1 MKEFFNKIW
10 TAVSGFFLNV
20 WAWLTGV
27 CTPIGEK
34 IGLSAEVTAYI
45 LIGVVVALIIVIIM
59 LIAGACSKKR
69 KAKKAAKALEKEKAK
84 QDNLSAKAQAVV
96 EEKHVSEEVVKIDS
110 APVEQPATVVV
121 TEPTQEEVSASVEVK
136 AVEETPA
143 QEEKVE
149 KPVEK
154 AEVKEDIKVAVKKAP
169 AKKTENKTAKK
180 VATAETVK
188 EDKKPAKKLA
198 GKWKI
203 VIKRDN
209 EYVAELTASNGEVML
224 ISETYSTADGARN
237 GISTII
243 KGVETGTFVI
253 YRDKAG
259 NYYFKLKSANNRLL
273 CVGAVYKEKTACIK
287 ASESVKRIAKDSPI
301 MPDVVEGE
309 RYVEYTPAKVTAS
322 GKGGK
327 GKWKIE
333 VSEEG
338 GFSAKLYA
346 NNGQLMLA
354 TEEVSAKKTAKTAIE
369 SVKKNCADGNFIID
383 KDKFGRFYY
392 KLHNAQKSVL
402 CIGEAYDTLDGC
414 VSAIESVRR
423 FAATAELAE

>member
-1 MKEFFNKIW
+1 MKEFFNKVW
-10 TAVSGFFLNV
+10 NAVSGFFLKA
-20 WAWLTGV
+20 WAWLTGI
-27 CTPIGEK
+27 CAPIGEK

-45 LIGVVVALIIVIIM
+45 LLGVALALIIVIIM

-69 KAKKAAKALEKEKAK
+69 RAKKAAKALEKEKAK

-96 EEKHVSEEVVKIDS
+96 EEKYASEEVAKIDN

-121 TEPTQEEVSASVEVK
+121 TEPAQEEVPASVEVK
-136 AVEETPA
+136 AVEEPSIK
-143 QEEKVE
+143 EEK
-149 KPVEK
+149 VEK
-154 AEVKEDIKVAVKKAP
+154 AEVKEDKKVAVKKAP

-180 VATAETVK
+180 VATVETVK
-188 EDKKPAKKLA
+188 EDKKPAKKLV

-209 EYVAELTASNGEVML
+209 EFVAELTASNGEVML
-224 ISETYSTADGARN
+224 ISETYSTAEGARN

-243 KGVETGTFVI
+243 KGVETGNFII

-273 CVGAVYKEKTACIK
+273 CVGAVYKEKTACVK

-333 VSEEG
+333 ISEEG

-423 FAATAELAE
+423 FASTAELAE